1 MRPNTKSPARP
12 IKYCDVVCLITGH
25 DAEWSRR
32 QAVLE
37 DPENDHGLDESFAR
51 VHHEIAH
58 ICHTFK
64 SRVNEYSAA
73 AYPEAKDEVEPCFFE
88 PLGYLPVGHADLLL
102 LTLLDDLDPI
112 HFITAQCSTTV
123 EEVAVGFAPM
133 MESLKES
140 SGTPSKFDPC
150 LVNVVEFVKQGL
162 NGQKNAEGANEAL
175 EKEMPP
181 GLPPLLLFSRVKL
194 GVLGLLGQSIEFQTA
209 IFRAIVKDCLVA
221 LEVLHKESEDGKLA
235 EFDIVGPSVE
245 ATRITLLDLQGQEEI
260 GMLIATDNFTIAAAI
275 LSRVQGL
282 TLEDLDRMGVMSKTK
297 IHDQLWL
304 QRAKDLLNDT
314 PEPAPADFDE
324 SVVFSHALRWT
335 RTTLAVRAD
344 AFKNPGKIRGFID
357 LVSST
362 NIAVGHQEKLDG
374 ALEVLQRQ
382 VKQRRDKEGG
392 SVPRPKDYW
401 QQLMG
406 HADLLIHQ
414 CSPSLDPLRLL
425 HTADAFL
432 QIRSLIR
439 SMSSGGPGGV
449 MPRHLVGLTSWPTV
463 PVPKRLDFRRNL
475 PGHFPVLQKILPVIR
490 WRMVNTH
497 ELVEH
502 APEELRGEAAAQ
514 SAFIQRRQ
522 QILEGHELQE
532 HGFCPC
538 ALSHRPKSYLLPNSL
553 VRTVQYLF
561 QNYSTLLANP
571 FVFDTVLD
579 LHDCFSSLYQTLMRH
594 IPELFGGPYPDEEVP
609 PVLPPVLRQVPAEVV
624 SQISR
629 YVSALHRAMEQR
641 LYHAFPEESHRDMDV
656 DFRGGLNQLISGAD
670 ALVKSAMGFVKRFAL
685 PCGTF
690 ADEAEHPAD
699 ETPRFDVF
707 GVVNRIDFE
716 PEIVATSLWLGTENL
731 SRLAIIRSDVPHLC
745 VVASYLDFIHEV
757 GHIVFAEHR
766 TPRGPNIEPL
776 LPLVPLKTPTEDL
789 LNEIYTHALTTL
801 LVCRDDP
808 RVFARH
814 SMLGFALATRHGAD
828 LSSRYLGYLAFSF
841 EVFIVVECLT
851 RLTDIAEEEG
861 WGVFVDESVTRE
873 AIRSLNFEELGQRY
887 RVFCE
892 EEGRV
897 CYEQEIYRH
906 HDPDNQYLDSTF
918 DYFLACSRHSLPILM
933 ANVMTVYMRF
943 IARMHNYRDSGLE
956 AGEDGN
962 IATPGIINE
971 LHQRMRLLET
981 RAYRELNGDRHLG
994 TPVVHVIESINTE
1007 IPPAPCDN
1015 KRSDPGVEPFYLL
1028 TIAIGVAVRLRMA
1041 ALGHDKDT
1049 EIHVPMDPG
1058 KGKILFDPKR
1068 SPDVRYSDYLIRP
1081 KDSFLFCCRPK
1092 KRRQR
1097 LHRQIALLKT
1107 FWHTASRNKSR
1118 RLEELLRQSLSVKS
1132 PSQNN

>member
-1 MRPNTKSPARP
+1 MSSRTSPQASS
-12 IKYCDVVCLITGH
+12 IKYSDVVCLITGH

-32 QAVLE
+32 QAVL
-37 DPENDHGLDESFAR
+37 DTPKGGDGLDESFER
-51 VHHEIAH
+51 VHKEIAH

-73 AYPEAKDEVEPCFFE
+73 AYPDEREKVEPCLFE
-88 PLGYLPVGHADLLL
+88 PLGYLPVGHADVLLM
-102 LTLLDDLDPI
+102 TLLDDLDPI

-123 EEVAVGFAPM
+123 EEVAVGFAPT
-133 MESLKES
+133 MESLKDTS
-140 SGTPSKFDPC
+140 DAPSEFDDC
-150 LVNVVEFVKQGL
+150 IVDVIDFVKQGL
-162 NGQKNAEGANEAL
+162 PKSKDGTEAL
-175 EKEMPP
+175 ETQDNPVPQEAPRR
-181 GLPPLLLFSRVKL
+181 LPPLLLFSRIKL

-209 IFRAIVKDCLVA
+209 IFRAIVKDCLAA
-221 LEVLHKESEDGKLA
+221 LDVLYSEAKGGHLA
-235 EFDIVGPSVE
+235 EFEIEDSSVK

-282 TLEDLDRMGVMSKTK
+282 TLEDLDRLGVMSKTK
-297 IHDQLWL
+297 IQSQRWL
-304 QRAKDLLNDT
+304 QGAKELLNDT
-314 PEPAPADFDE
+314 KEGAPANFDE

-344 AFKNPGKIRGFID
+344 AFMEPASSGIRGFID

-362 NIAVGHQEKLDG
+362 NIAVGHQQKLDE
-374 ALEVLQRQ
+374 ALKELQ
-382 VKQRRDKEGG
+382 KKMDERRDAEGG
-392 SVPRPKDYW
+392 SPPRPKKYY

-414 CSPSLDPLRLL
+414 CSPSADSKRLL
-425 HTADAFL
+425 RTGDAFL
-432 QIRSLIR
+432 QIRSLIM
-439 SMSSGGPGGV
+439 SMSSAGAGGM

-463 PVPKRLDFRRNL
+463 PVPDRGAFRREL
-475 PGHFPVLQKILPVIR
+475 HEHFPVLQKILPIIR
-490 WRMVNTH
+490 WRMVDTDN
-497 ELVEH
+497 LVHH
-502 APEELRGEAAAQ
+502 APEVLRGEAEDQIAIIK
-514 SAFIQRRQ
+514 FRQ
-522 QILEGHELQE
+522 QVLGDRKLEK

-579 LHDCFSSLYQTLMRH
+579 LHDCFSSLYQTLMNH
-594 IPELFGGPYPDEEVP
+594 IPELFGGPYPDGDEP
-609 PVLPPVLRQVPAEVV
+609 PILRQVPAEVV
-624 SQISR
+624 AQISR

-685 PCGTF
+685 PRNTF
-690 ADEAEHPAD
+690 SDEAEHPAD
-699 ETPRFDVF
+699 EMPRFDVF

-766 TPRGPNIEPL
+766 TPRGKDVPPL

-808 RVFARH
+808 KVFARH

-828 LSSRYLGYLAFSF
+828 LSSRYQGYLAFCF

-851 RLTDIAEEEG
+851 KLKGIAEEKG
-861 WGVFVDESVTRE
+861 WGVFVNESVTRD
-873 AIRSLNFEELGQRY
+873 AIRSLDADELAQRY
-887 RVFCE
+887 RDFCR

-897 CYEQEIYRH
+897 CYEQRIYISN
-906 HDPDNQYLDSTF
+906 DPDNRFLDSIF
-918 DYFLACSRHSLPILM
+918 EYFWSCSRHSLPFLM
-933 ANVMTVYMRF
+933 ANVTTVYMRF
-943 IARMHNYRDSGLE
+943 VARMHNYQDVGME
-956 AGEDGN
+956 AGESGSV
-962 IATPGIINE
+962 ATPEIINE
-971 LHQRMRLLET
+971 LHKRMRQLET
-981 RAYRELNGDRHLG
+981 RSYEELKEDECLG
-994 TPVVHVIESINTE
+994 MPVVHVIEDINGK
-1007 IPPAPCDN
+1007 IPQTPSD
-1015 KRSDPGVEPFYLL
+1015 KRTNFGVEPFYLL

-1041 ALGHDKDT
+1041 ALGHDQKT
-1049 EIHVPMDPG
+1049 EIHVPMDPNS
-1058 KGKILFDPKR
+1058 GKILFDPER
-1068 SPDVRYSDYLIRP
+1068 DPGVRYSDYLIRP
-1081 KDSFLFCCRPK
+1081 KDSFLFCCRPQ

-1097 LHRQIALLKT
+1097 LQRQIALLKT

-1118 RLEELLRQSLSVKS
+1118 RLEALLKQSLSR
-1132 PSQNN
+1132 